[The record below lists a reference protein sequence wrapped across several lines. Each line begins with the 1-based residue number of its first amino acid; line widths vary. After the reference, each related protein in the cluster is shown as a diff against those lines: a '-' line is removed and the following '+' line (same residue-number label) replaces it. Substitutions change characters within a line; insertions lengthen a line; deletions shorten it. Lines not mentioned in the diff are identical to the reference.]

1 MATGTGK
8 SQTQGDDMRQLTL
21 ILMACIM
28 LVATL
33 PANAAGPY
41 NIHLPASPQGVDPQ
55 ALTVVGAIQHHRIKK
70 GDDLLDLA
78 RHYGLGYSE
87 LGVLY
92 RHWDPFLPPV
102 DAEMTIPTLWIVPNN
117 HGNQI
122 IVNTGEM
129 RLYYFINNNTQV
141 YTFPIGMGVLDFRTP
156 QGKFRVIEK
165 KVNPAWHI
173 PKALQAKYGMAVM
186 PPGGENP
193 MGDFKLTLSW
203 GDYGIHGTAMPLGV
217 GRLVS
222 HGCTRMYPEHIKKL
236 FPLVPVGTSVEY
248 VYEPAKI
255 GFRQGAH
262 LPLGARG
269 RVLQNPLYDP
279 ARAHPAGAAEPGGPG
294 EHAQGDAGGGGAKR
308 PGGGHHPGRA
318 RGRWPGLE
326 HLGPLTA
333 RSRG

>member
-1 MATGTGK
+1 MH
-8 SQTQGDDMRQLTL
+8 QL
-21 ILMACIM
+21 ILIFMACIM

-33 PANAAGPY
+33 PAAAAGPY
-41 NIHLPASPQGVDPQ
+41 DIHLPAASEGLAPQ
-55 ALTVVGAIQHHRIKK
+55 ALTVVGGIQHYRIKK
-70 GDDLLDLA
+70 GDDLLELA
-78 RHYGLGYSE
+78 REYGLGYSE

-102 DAEMTIPTLWIVPNN
+102 GAELTIPTLWIVPNN

-129 RLYYFINNNTQV
+129 RLYYYINNNTQV

-156 QGKFRVIEK
+156 QGKFRVVGK

-173 PKALQAKYGMAVM
+173 PKSLQAKYGMTVM

-222 HGCTRMYPEHIKKL
+222 HGCTRMYPEHIKQL
-236 FPLVPVGTSVEY
+236 FPMVPVGTSVEY
-248 VYEPAKI
+248 VYEPVKI
-255 GFRQGAH
+255 GFRQGNIYLSVHEDVYFKIPSMMLHVLNLLEQRGLAAQVNTRKVMQAVEEQNG
-262 LPLGARG
+262 LPVDVSRG
-269 RVLQNPLYDP
+269 G
-279 ARAHPAGAAEPGGPG
+279 AGA
-294 EHAQGDAGGGGAKR
+294 D
-308 PGGGHHPGRA
+308 
-318 RGRWPGLE
+318 GLA
-326 HLGPLTA
+326 LNVP
-333 RSRG
+333 SQ

>member
-1 MATGTGK
+1 MRTVSRFLLVWLIMALA
-8 SQTQGDDMRQLTL
+8 Q
-21 ILMACIM
+21 
-28 LVATL
+28 
-33 PANAAGPY
+33 PAMAAGPY
-41 NIHLPASPQGVDPQ
+41 NIRFPGSSEGVDPQ
-55 ALTVVGAIQHHRIKK
+55 ALTLVGAIQHYRIKK

-92 RHWDPFLPPV
+92 RHWDPFLPPAG
-102 DAEMTIPTLWIVPNN
+102 AEMTIPTLWIVPNN

-129 RLYYFINNNTQV
+129 RLYYFINNNSQV

-173 PKALQAKYGMAVM
+173 PKSLQAKYGMAVM
-186 PPGGENP
+186 PPGEDNP

-222 HGCTRMYPEHIKKL
+222 HGCTRMYPEHIKQL
-236 FPLVPVGTSVEY
+236 FPMVPVGTSVEY
-248 VYEPAKI
+248 IYEPAKI
-255 GFRQGAH
+255 GFRQGRIYLSVHEDVYFKIRSMILHVLNLLEQRGLADQVDMRKVMQAVEEQNGM
-262 LPLGARG
+262 PVDVTRGA
-269 RVLQNPLYDP
+269 
-279 ARAHPAGAAEPGGPG
+279 AGA
-294 EHAQGDAGGGGAKR
+294 D
-308 PGGGHHPGRA
+308 
-318 RGRWPGLE
+318 GLA
-326 HLGPLTA
+326 LNASPL
-333 RSRG
+333 